1 MSNYKVGC
9 KVTIYYDIEVEANDN
24 WSAEEKALETFSDM
38 LDKVN
43 LPSPLEFDSMEVWD
57 VEVSQ

>member
-9 KVTIYYDIEVEANDN
+9 KVTIYYDIEVEASDN